1 LHPRTTT
8 FRTRRYHRLFFD
20 EFRGAVYLEFWTMA
34 NGGVAQ
40 FYKLV
45 QGAGTF
51 PIEAV

>member
-1 LHPRTTT
+1 MHPRATT
-8 FRTRRYHRLFFD
+8 FRARRYHRLFFD
-20 EFRGAVYLEFWTMA
+20 EFRAAVYLEFWTMA